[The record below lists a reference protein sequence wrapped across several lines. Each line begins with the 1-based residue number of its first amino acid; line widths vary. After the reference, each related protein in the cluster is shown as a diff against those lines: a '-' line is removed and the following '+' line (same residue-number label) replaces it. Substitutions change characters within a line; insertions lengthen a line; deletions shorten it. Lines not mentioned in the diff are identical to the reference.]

1 MKHNFLKL
9 LNKKKKYIFC
19 SLILLIFFGSLF
31 ESISIAA
38 VAPIISL
45 IVETKNIIPD
55 NIFFRQLNVF
65 IDLSN
70 FSKIGLIYIFTFF
83 FVIFF
88 IVKNVYLFLVKII
101 SESFL
106 FNLRHELSFSILQN
120 IMYRDYRDLIKKNS
134 SYYITLVLNIV
145 SELINNIYL
154 SFIFLIK
161 EILLLVFIILILIF
175 YDAKTTVTLLSCFVF
190 ISCIYYYFSK
200 KKLTKWSQE
209 KILYDDIQI
218 RSLNESFSLFK
229 FLKISKNES
238 ILIEKFKLNN
248 KKTNDLSKKI
258 VILNYSPILIFETVI
273 VIFLGSYLIFLSDIK
288 ENSLIDKVPLL
299 SIMILAFIRLR
310 PSVGQILQSFN
321 NLRYG
326 REFLS
331 QYMDN
336 ISENSKKIKF
346 KNLKLR
352 ETIKIKNLSFA
363 YKNKK
368 LFSEFNLN
376 INKGDLIGI
385 EGKTGSGKTTLVELI
400 LGLQKR
406 DKGEIFLDNKN
417 IHEKNLFDLIEIGYV
432 PQEIFLLN
440 ESLRN
445 NLTFLSDLDQKVLQK
460 SIECSELSDLI
471 KSLSKG
477 LDTEIKENGKN
488 ISGGQK
494 QRIGIARALYKQP
507 EVLILDEA
515 TNALDQITQ
524 EKIYKNVK
532 SMNLT
537 TIIISHQKENLKIC
551 DKVIKL

>member
-83 FVIFF
+83 FVFFF

-326 REFLS
+326 R
-331 QYMDN
+331 
-336 ISENSKKIKF
+336 
-346 KNLKLR
+346 
-352 ETIKIKNLSFA
+352 
-363 YKNKK
+363 
-368 LFSEFNLN
+368 
-376 INKGDLIGI
+376 
-385 EGKTGSGKTTLVELI
+385 
-400 LGLQKR
+400 
-406 DKGEIFLDNKN
+406 
-417 IHEKNLFDLIEIGYV
+417 
-432 PQEIFLLN
+432 
-440 ESLRN
+440 
-445 NLTFLSDLDQKVLQK
+445 
-460 SIECSELSDLI
+460 
-471 KSLSKG
+471 
-477 LDTEIKENGKN
+477 
-488 ISGGQK
+488 
-494 QRIGIARALYKQP
+494 
-507 EVLILDEA
+507 
-515 TNALDQITQ
+515 
-524 EKIYKNVK
+524 
-532 SMNLT
+532 
-537 TIIISHQKENLKIC
+537 
-551 DKVIKL
+551 

>member
-190 ISCIYYYFSK
+190 ISCIYYYF
-200 KKLTKWSQE
+200 
-209 KILYDDIQI
+209 
-218 RSLNESFSLFK
+218 
-229 FLKISKNES
+229 
-238 ILIEKFKLNN
+238 
-248 KKTNDLSKKI
+248 
-258 VILNYSPILIFETVI
+258 
-273 VIFLGSYLIFLSDIK
+273 
-288 ENSLIDKVPLL
+288 
-299 SIMILAFIRLR
+299 
-310 PSVGQILQSFN
+310 
-321 NLRYG
+321 
-326 REFLS
+326 
-331 QYMDN
+331 
-336 ISENSKKIKF
+336 
-346 KNLKLR
+346 
-352 ETIKIKNLSFA
+352 
-363 YKNKK
+363 
-368 LFSEFNLN
+368 
-376 INKGDLIGI
+376 
-385 EGKTGSGKTTLVELI
+385 
-400 LGLQKR
+400 
-406 DKGEIFLDNKN
+406 
-417 IHEKNLFDLIEIGYV
+417 
-432 PQEIFLLN
+432 
-440 ESLRN
+440 
-445 NLTFLSDLDQKVLQK
+445 
-460 SIECSELSDLI
+460 
-471 KSLSKG
+471 
-477 LDTEIKENGKN
+477 
-488 ISGGQK
+488 
-494 QRIGIARALYKQP
+494 
-507 EVLILDEA
+507 
-515 TNALDQITQ
+515 
-524 EKIYKNVK
+524 
-532 SMNLT
+532 
-537 TIIISHQKENLKIC
+537 
-551 DKVIKL
+551 